1 MKKLL
6 FLGVLFL
13 FFIVKTLAQTA
24 SGQVFHLNKSLEP
37 DTLLSGWKFHP
48 GDDPHW
54 ANPGFDDSRWQP
66 ADPGTDITKFDQ
78 LKNAGVGWLRLHI
91 RADSAVTKERIL
103 ARVSQY
109 SASEIYLD
117 GKLIQKYGYIDHNPA
132 KTIAITP
139 DGKLFELKLKAGVN
153 HVIAVRLGSQSGILF
168 ISPLFVPLPAFS
180 MYVNGYKE
188 AKANSED
195 SSKLNQELLVMNSIA
210 AGIFLILC
218 FIHFFYFVF
227 DRSQRINLYYLI
239 YCACILYV
247 CFTFIFI
254 FYQGHAESVSTNMLI
269 FDAGTAV
276 FCIAFLFLVLVVY
289 VLFGYRGRTVF
300 KILVVLALAT
310 FFSIVPEDIIG
321 SYIASIVFPVVCMA
335 EALRICILALKEKKR
350 DAAIIIPVI
359 CLYIILYVWEGL
371 LDQTTVLATLL
382 VYFVFLG
389 LPIAIAIYLGLKTAS
404 TNRALKATLAEV
416 QTLSAQN
423 ILKEQEKQ
431 QILAEQNILLEKQV
445 NERTA
450 ELNQSLTH
458 LKETQ
463 TQLIQSEKMAS
474 LGELTAGIAHEIQ
487 NPLNFV
493 NNFSEVNAELIDEMQ
508 LEIEK
513 GDLEEIKAIALD
525 IRENEKKINMHGKRA
540 DSIVKGMLQ
549 HSKASSGTKE
559 STNINAL
566 ADEYMRLAY
575 HGLRAKDKSFNAE
588 LTTHLDPKLPLINIV
603 PQDIGRV
610 LLNLFNNAFYAVHE
624 KQKTVDDG
632 YKPEITVTTL
642 TENAQ
647 VVIKVEDNG
656 AGIPDAIK
664 EKIMQPFF
672 TTKPTGEGTGL
683 GLSLS
688 YDIVVKG
695 HGGIISI
702 DSIEGEGS
710 EFIIK
715 LPSE

>member
-91 RADSAVTKERIL
+91 RADSALTKERIL

-559 STNINAL
+559 PTNINAL